1 MEILQNDA
9 LDTSWFDQYDKL
21 LNLQNYFKKETL
33 HSIDIKLFYIDN
45 TNHIQSIICE
55 KYNLHSDLSG
65 SFILKDDLLK
75 IIQHNKQRN
84 SIKYKLE
91 DILFFH
97 IPIEHQ
103 NISDFNKQTTHPDFL
118 KPVSFFDHLR
128 IPDSIFIFHPL
139 TSLYLFFKMPSR
151 DNHNFT
157 IKSILKKSPASSAQ
171 GKTKKVQIN
180 EKPIFQEKKKTKHKK
195 TKKNTLPLN
204 KVL

>member
-1 MEILQNDA
+1 MEILQTET
-9 LDTSWFDQYDKL
+9 LDTSWFDEYDKL
-21 LNLQNYFKKETL
+21 LNLHNYFQKEKL
-33 HSIDIKLFYIDN
+33 HSIDIKFFYIDN

-65 SFILKDDLLK
+65 SFILKEDLLK
-75 IIQHNKQRN
+75 IIQNNKHRN
-84 SIKYKLE
+84 NIKYKLE

-103 NISDFNKQTTHPDFL
+103 QISDFNKDQTTADFL
-118 KPVSFFDHLR
+118 KPISFFDHLQ

-139 TSLYLFFKMPSR
+139 TSLYFFFKIPSQ

-157 IKSILKKSPASSAQ
+157 IKSILKKSSSSSQQ

-180 EKPIFQEKKKTKHKK
+180 EKPMFQEKKKSKHKK
-195 TKKNTLPLN
+195 TKKKYTSV
-204 KVL
+204 K